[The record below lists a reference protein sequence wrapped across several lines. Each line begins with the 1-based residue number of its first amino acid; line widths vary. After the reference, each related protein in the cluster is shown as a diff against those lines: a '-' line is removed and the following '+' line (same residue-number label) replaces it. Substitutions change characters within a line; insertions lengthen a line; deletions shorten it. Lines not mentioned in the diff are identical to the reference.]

1 MIRARVVHFSP
12 HFPARW
18 AIPVL
23 QELRA
28 TVAEATV
35 AVAEIADLLKIGDP
49 ATGAIDRLRSLLTT
63 LGQQATAAGD
73 LPEELQTAIAELLG
87 RLGATVAAGDTW
99 LARADQELSA
109 QQVRQRLQRAYGV
122 P

>member
-1 MIRARVVHFSP
+1 MIRARDAHFFP

-18 AIPVL
+18 AILVL

-28 TVAEATV
+28 TVADATA

-49 ATGAIDRLRSLLTT
+49 ATDAIDRLRSLLTT
-63 LGQQATAAGD
+63 LAQQAPAAGD
-73 LPEELQTAIAELLG
+73 LTEELRTRIADLLG
-87 RLGATVAAGDTW
+87 SLGATVATGDTW
-99 LARADQELSA
+99 LARADQELTA